1 MNLQL
6 CEVIFLYIEIDKEIN
21 ELICRAIDQQS

>member
-21 ELICRAIDQQS
+21 ELIFRAVDQQS